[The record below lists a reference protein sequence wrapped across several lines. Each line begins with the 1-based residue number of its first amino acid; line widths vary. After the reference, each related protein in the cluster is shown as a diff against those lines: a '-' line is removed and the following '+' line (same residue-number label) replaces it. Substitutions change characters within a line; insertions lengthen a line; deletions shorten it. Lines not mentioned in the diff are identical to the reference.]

1 MLKPFEDPPVIG
13 DWCREKR
20 LGNGGFGVVTLWRNK
35 QSQQT
40 VAIKKFHIL
49 QDNSEITDKHCERW
63 RNEVRLMTEAVQNE
77 NIVRTVAVQPDSFV
91 RELMRSS
98 ASGLPILCMEY
109 CEGGD
114 LRRVLNRPENC
125 SGLRENDVRDV
136 LRSLRNAIAYLHSLK
151 ITHRDIKPENL
162 VLKQQG
168 DRFVYKLT
176 DLGYAKALD
185 KQSLNASLVGTVEY
199 IAPDLIY
206 CDRYNCSVDYWS
218 MGVIGFEI
226 VTGVRPFIPHS
237 PITKWMLHVQ
247 QKKPADIAITE
258 DNRDNYTYH
267 TEIFAEN
274 HISECLRR
282 QLERWLTLALEWN
295 PKQRGYA
302 PASGPAASRG
312 EVASLKTVKF
322 AEDKHGNGSNSTP
335 PSMVL
340 KIFSL
345 LDQIL
350 ERRYLTLF
358 SLYDC
363 RWVSLEVTPDTDM
376 AQVREEV
383 SLATGIPADEL
394 EFILPLEQKQA
405 CVEPNTRPFDLY
417 LPDCYGKPM
426 VFVVN
431 RGCRASIVQR
441 DLKPR
446 IPKSIT
452 DVFQNIKLKLKPH
465 MLRQFIANSYYFI
478 ANEQRLYVLLLDGIR
493 NYGLILNDGIA
504 RRKEEIGRM
513 NKVVYG
519 ILGGVEY
526 HKLTVSHARDALNAG
541 KQIPPEMFDVA
552 CQQWEERC
560 GRIETNVRKLAE
572 MADKISKRYESV
584 LKRSRDALRH
594 KLLLETV
601 QQDYFGLKG
610 VEGRYEQTRARI
622 LEKITNE
629 KSHMDMSQ
637 AVYECLK
644 RRDVLLRDPSFHELQ
659 QQLLDIRTEMQEIEK
674 VLEKVVELTE
684 KYKRELARL
693 TLEHQGEV
701 WKLAEGNGA
710 RGTIVTNGLHPA
722 NGTDSA
728 AALVP
733 DLDRMMCS
741 SVSTDSKGTN
751 QGGCKHGRPKFL
763 VGGPM
768 TPLQS
773 TLNGGGSIDE
783 NLLCF
788 GEGTNVDDLI
798 AANETLIMTTNDLLC
813 DSFTMLK

>member
-1 MLKPFEDPPVIG
+1 MQRPFEDPPVIG

-35 QSQQT
+35 QTEQT

-63 RNEVRLMTEAVQNE
+63 RNEVKLMTEKVQND
-77 NIVRTVAVQPDSFV
+77 NIVRTVAVQPEAFV

-114 LRRVLNRPENC
+114 LRRVLNRVENC
-125 SGLRENDVRDV
+125 SGLREQDVRDV

-267 TEIFAEN
+267 TELFAEN
-274 HISECLRR
+274 HISESLRR

-302 PASGPAASRG
+302 PAAADDPTVG
-312 EVASLKTVKF
+312 ATASLKTVKF
-322 AEDKHGNGSNSTP
+322 AEDKQRNGSNSTP

-350 ERRYLTLF
+350 EKRYLTLF

-363 RWVSLEVTPDTDM
+363 RWISLEVTPETDM

-383 SLATGIPADEL
+383 SLVTGIPTEEV
-394 EFILPLEQKQA
+394 EFILPLEQKQSR
-405 CVEPNTRPFDLY
+405 VEPNTRPIDLY
-417 LPDCYGKPM
+417 LPEFYGKPM
-426 VFVVN
+426 VFVMH
-431 RGCRASIVQR
+431 RGYRGSIVQR

-478 ANEQRLYVLLLDGIR
+478 ANEQRLYLLLVDGIR

-504 RRKEEIGRM
+504 RRKDEIGRM

-526 HKLTVSHARDALNAG
+526 HKLTVAHARDALNVG
-541 KQIPPEMFDVA
+541 KQISPAMFDSS
-552 CQQWEERC
+552 CQQWEERST
-560 GRIETNVRKLAE
+560 RIETNVRKLAE
-572 MADKISKRYESV
+572 MADKISKRYDSV
-584 LKRSRDALRH
+584 LKRSRDSLRH
-594 KLLLETV
+594 KLLLAEME
-601 QQDYFGLKG
+601 QQDHFGLKG

-622 LEKITNE
+622 LEKITTE

-684 KYKRELARL
+684 KYKRELARV
-693 TLEHQGEV
+693 TLEHQDEV
-701 WKLAEGNGA
+701 WKLLDESHASRRVNNGTSNGA
-710 RGTIVTNGLHPA
+710 LLNGTNG
-722 NGTDSA
+722 SV
-728 AALVP
+728 VP
-733 DLDRMMCS
+733 DLDQMMR
-741 SVSTDSKGTN
+741 SVSMDKD
-751 QGGCKHGRPKFL
+751 GGNKHGRPKFL

-773 TLNGGGSIDE
+773 TLSGGGSVDE

-788 GEGTNVDDLI
+788 GEGPNVEDLI
-798 AANETLIMTTNDLLC
+798 AANETLIITTNDLLS
-813 DSFTMLK
+813 DSFTMFK

>member
-1 MLKPFEDPPVIG
+1 MIKPFEDPPLIG

-20 LGNGGFGVVTLWRNK
+20 LGNGGFGVVSLWRNK
-35 QSQQT
+35 QTQQA

-49 QDNSEITDKHCERW
+49 QDRSEITDKHCERW
-63 RNEVRLMTEAVQNE
+63 RNEVKLMTETVQND
-77 NIVRTVAVQPDSFV
+77 NIVRTVDVQPRTFIE
-91 RELMRSS
+91 ELLRTS
-98 ASGLPILCMEY
+98 ANGLPVLCMEY

-114 LRRVLNRPENC
+114 LRRVLNRVEHC
-125 SGLRENDVRDV
+125 SGLREQDVRDV

-168 DRFVYKLT
+168 DRFIYKLT

-226 VTGVRPFIPHS
+226 VTGVRPFIPHA
-237 PITKWMLHVQ
+237 PITRWMMHVQ
-247 QKKPADIAITE
+247 QKKSADIAITE
-258 DNRDNYTYH
+258 DNRENYTYH

-274 HISECLRR
+274 HISDCLRK
-282 QLERWLTLALEWN
+282 QLERWLMLALEWN
-295 PKQRGYA
+295 PKQRGYVSYSA
-302 PASGPAASRG
+302 TVGDGTPPKS
-312 EVASLKTVKF
+312 VKF
-322 AEDKHGNGSNSTP
+322 VEDKQNGST
-335 PSMVL
+335 VL

-350 ERRYLTLF
+350 EKRILVLF
-358 SLYDC
+358 CLYDC
-363 RWVSLEVTPDTDM
+363 RWIDLEVTPETSM
-376 AQVREEV
+376 EAVRDHV
-383 SLATGIPADEL
+383 YQLTGIPVDQID
-394 EFILPLEQKQA
+394 FILPLEQKQSR
-405 CVEPNTRPFDLY
+405 VETDTRPYDLY
-417 LPDCYGKPM
+417 LSDFYGKPM
-426 VFVVN
+426 VYVVH
-431 RGCRASIVQR
+431 RTSRESIVQR

-452 DVFQNIKLKLKPH
+452 DVFQNIKIKLKPH
-465 MLRQFIANSYYFI
+465 MLRQFIGNAYYFI
-478 ANEQRLYVLLLDGIR
+478 ANEQRLYVLLLDGVR
-493 NYGLILNDGIA
+493 NYGLTLNDGIA
-504 RRKEEIGRM
+504 RRKEEIARM

-526 HKLTVSHARDALNAG
+526 HKLTVSHTRDALNAG
-541 KQIPPEMFDVA
+541 KRIPSVSFETA
-552 CQQWEERC
+552 SQQWEEKCTRM
-560 GRIETNVRKLAE
+560 EANVRKLAE

-594 KLLLETV
+594 ALLQEYE
-601 QQDYFGLKG
+601 QQDNFGLKNI
-610 VEGRYEQTRARI
+610 EGRYEQTRARI

-644 RRDVLLRDPSFHELQ
+644 RRDVLLRDAGFQELQ
-659 QQLLDIRTEMQEIEK
+659 RQLLDVRHEMQEIEK

-693 TLEHQGEV
+693 TLEHQDEV
-701 WKLAEGNGA
+701 WKMLSSAESSHSHATTNGA
-710 RGTIVTNGLHPA
+710 VSNGAHGPCIADIDDMVPMFASTKIREL
-722 NGTDSA
+722 NGTSN
-728 AALVP
+728 
-733 DLDRMMCS
+733 
-741 SVSTDSKGTN
+741 STTSK
-751 QGGCKHGRPKFL
+751 PKFL

-768 TPLQS
+768 TPLPS
-773 TLNGGGSIDE
+773 TISNGSI
-783 NLLCF
+783 
-788 GEGTNVDDLI
+788 EGHREDVPNVDDLI
-798 AANETLIMTTNDLLC
+798 AANETLITTTNDLLT
-813 DSFTMLK
+813 DSLMSLK

>member
-1 MLKPFEDPPVIG
+1 MIKPFEDPPVIG
-13 DWCREKR
+13 EWCREKR

-35 QSQQT
+35 QTQQA

-49 QDNSEITDKHCERW
+49 QERSEITDKHCERW
-63 RNEVRLMTEAVQNE
+63 RNEVKLMTETVQNE
-77 NIVRTVAVQPDSFV
+77 NIVRTVDVQPRSFIE
-91 RELMRSS
+91 ELLRNS
-98 ASGLPILCMEY
+98 ANGLPVLCMEY

-114 LRRVLNRPENC
+114 LRRVLNRVENC
-125 SGLRENDVRDV
+125 CGLREQDVRDV

-226 VTGVRPFIPHS
+226 VTGVRPFIPHA
-237 PITKWMLHVQ
+237 PITRWMMHVQ
-247 QKKPADIAITE
+247 QKKSADIAITE
-258 DNRDNYTYH
+258 DNRENYTYH

-274 HISECLRR
+274 YISNSLRK
-282 QLERWLTLALEWN
+282 QLERWLVLALEWN
-295 PKQRGYA
+295 PKQRGYVPYSA
-302 PASGPAASRG
+302 TIVEGNAASPKG
-312 EVASLKTVKF
+312 VTF
-322 AEDKHGNGSNSTP
+322 AEDKQAGSGST
-335 PSMVL
+335 VL

-345 LDQIL
+345 LDHIL
-350 ERRYLTLF
+350 EKRILVLF

-363 RWVSLEVTPDTDM
+363 RWIDVEVTSDTTM
-376 AQVREEV
+376 AAVREHV
-383 SLATGIPADEL
+383 YQQSGIPVDEID
-394 EFILPLEQKQA
+394 FILPLEQKQPR
-405 CVEPNTRPFDLY
+405 VENDTRPYDLY
-417 LPDCYGKPM
+417 LPDCYGRPM
-426 VFVVN
+426 VYVMHRSN
-431 RGCRASIVQR
+431 RESIVQR

-452 DVFQNIKLKLKPH
+452 DVFQNIKIKLKPH
-465 MLRQFIANSYYFI
+465 MLRQFIANAYYFI
-478 ANEQRLYVLLLDGIR
+478 ANEQRQYVLLLDGVR
-493 NYGLILNDGIA
+493 NYGLTLNDAIA
-504 RRKEEIGRM
+504 RRKDEIGRM

-526 HKLTVSHARDALNAG
+526 HKLTVSHTRDALNAG
-541 KQIPPEMFDVA
+541 KRIPSASFETA
-552 CQQWEERC
+552 SHQWEEKC
-560 GRIETNVRKLAE
+560 YRIETNVRKLAE

-594 KLLLETV
+594 PLLHEYE
-601 QQDYFGLKG
+601 QQDYFGLKN

-644 RRDVLLRDPSFHELQ
+644 KRDVLLRDAAFLELQ
-659 QQLLDIRTEMQEIEK
+659 RQLLDVRHEMQEIEK

-684 KYKRELARL
+684 KYKRDLARL
-693 TLEHQGEV
+693 TLEHQDEV
-701 WKLAEGNGA
+701 WKLLSGIGDSSTPA
-710 RGTIVTNGLHPA
+710 TTNGTLSNGIYGPCIADIDDMVPVFPA
-722 NGTDSA
+722 TKVRQVNGGNTTSN
-728 AALVP
+728 
-733 DLDRMMCS
+733 
-741 SVSTDSKGTN
+741 SK
-751 QGGCKHGRPKFL
+751 PKFE

-768 TPLQS
+768 TPLPS
-773 TLNGGGSIDE
+773 TVSNGSLE
-783 NLLCF
+783 CHRE
-788 GEGTNVDDLI
+788 EGPNVDDLI
-798 AANETLIMTTNDLLC
+798 AANETLILTTNELLT
-813 DSFTMLK
+813 DSLLILK

>member
-1 MLKPFEDPPVIG
+1 MQRPFEDPPVIG

-35 QSQQT
+35 QTEQT

-63 RNEVRLMTEAVQNE
+63 RNEVKLMTEKVQND
-77 NIVRTVAVQPDSFV
+77 NIVRTVAVQPEAFV

-114 LRRVLNRPENC
+114 LRRVLNRVENC
-125 SGLRENDVRDV
+125 SGLREQDVRDV

-267 TEIFAEN
+267 TEVFAEN

-302 PASGPAASRG
+302 PATAEDSLVGPT
-312 EVASLKTVKF
+312 ASLKTVKF
-322 AEDKHGNGSNSTP
+322 AEDKQRNGSSSTP

-350 ERRYLTLF
+350 EKRYLTLF

-363 RWVSLEVTPDTDM
+363 RWISLEVTPETDM

-383 SLATGIPADEL
+383 SRVTGIPTEEV
-394 EFILPLEQKQA
+394 EFILPLEQKQSR
-405 CVEPNTRPFDLY
+405 VEPNTRPIDLY
-417 LPDCYGKPM
+417 LPEFYGKPM
-426 VFVVN
+426 VFVVH
-431 RGCRASIVQR
+431 RGSRGSIVQR

-478 ANEQRLYVLLLDGIR
+478 ANEQRLYLLLVDGIR
-493 NYGLILNDGIA
+493 NYGLILNDGIV
-504 RRKEEIGRM
+504 RRKDEIGRM

-526 HKLTVSHARDALNAG
+526 HKLTVAHARDALNVG
-541 KQIPPEMFDVA
+541 KQIPPAVFDSA
-552 CQQWEERC
+552 CQQWEERST
-560 GRIETNVRKLAE
+560 RIETNVRKLAE
-572 MADKISKRYESV
+572 MADKISKRYDSV
-584 LKRSRDALRH
+584 LKRSRDSLRH
-594 KLLLETV
+594 KLLLAETE
-601 QQDYFGLKG
+601 QQDHFGLKG

-622 LEKITNE
+622 LEKITTE

-644 RRDVLLRDPSFHELQ
+644 RRDVLLRDPAFHELQ

-693 TLEHQGEV
+693 TLEHQDEV
-701 WKLAEGNGA
+701 WKLLDENHASTRVNPGMPNGVLLN
-710 RGTIVTNGLHPA
+710 GTNG
-722 NGTDSA
+722 SV
-728 AALVP
+728 VP
-733 DLDRMMCS
+733 DLDQMMR
-741 SVSTDSKGTN
+741 SVSLDKD
-751 QGGCKHGRPKFL
+751 GGNKHGRPKFL

-768 TPLQS
+768 TPLPS
-773 TLNGGGSIDE
+773 TLSGGGSVDE

-788 GEGTNVDDLI
+788 GEGPNVEDLI
-798 AANETLIMTTNDLLC
+798 AANETLIMTTNDLLS
-813 DSFTMLK
+813 DSFTMFK